1 MLCNSSI
8 IAIVFCYDAET
19 AMSHSKSTI
28 HGAKARQGHTAV
40 RRCKVVATIGPSS
53 SDEATLRTMIEA
65 GLDIVRLNFSHG
77 DHATHLASIEM
88 IRRLTNEC
96 GRNVTIMQDLQ
107 GPKIRCGLLTQD
119 MHLQDGESYTL
130 AYGERQT
137 DTRVIPVAYDSI
149 FADLQVGQKILM
161 NDGLLAFE
169 ITAVS
174 EVQIE
179 VKVIDGGVLKSR
191 KGISFPRANLSLSVL
206 TEKDTEDLLFGI
218 GHGVDAIALSFVQN
232 ANDVVQVKKMIAA
245 LSSNVPVI
253 AKIERLAALN
263 DIAAIAA
270 TSDGLM
276 VARGDLGVEVRIEK
290 VPACQRKIIA
300 AAAANGKPVII
311 ATQMLES
318 MIENPLA
325 SLAEVADVA
334 NGVLESAD
342 CVMLSAETASGKYP
356 VQTLRKMIAII
367 DAVEHWTLTH
377 RDVFTTPQRQAYK
390 EQSTAWEMHTAIAA
404 TACEA
409 ADSLNAKAIV
419 CLTLSGSI
427 AASIARWR
435 PKTPVIAI
443 SPRQEVIRRLNLI
456 WGVYGIQNPLFYKTD
471 VLLQELPQ
479 RLKDM
484 GIVQSGDTIV
494 ITAGI
499 PIAQMCPTN
508 MIKINKIA

>member
-1 MLCNSSI
+1 MSI
-8 IAIVFCYDAET
+8 A
-19 AMSHSKSTI
+19 KSTVQSTLVLRDD
-28 HGAKARQGHTAV
+28 APV
-40 RRCKVVATIGPSS
+40 RRCKIVATIGPSS
-53 SDEATLRTMIEA
+53 SAEATLREMIAA

-77 DHATHLASIEM
+77 DHASHLAVIEM
-88 IRRLTNEC
+88 IRRLTDEC
-96 GRNVTIMQDLQ
+96 GRRVTILQDLQ
-107 GPKIRCGLLTQD
+107 GPKIRCGLLVQD
-119 MHLQDGESYTL
+119 MHLRDGESYVL
-130 AYGERQT
+130 VYGEQQT
-137 DTRVIPVAYDSI
+137 DPREIPIAYEGI
-149 FADLQVGQKILM
+149 FSDLHTGQKILM
-161 NDGLLAFE
+161 DDGLLACE

-174 EVQIE
+174 AERVEVR
-179 VKVIDGGVLKSR
+179 VIDGGVLKSR
-191 KGISFPRANLSLSVL
+191 KGVNFPRASLSLSVL
-206 TEKDTEDLLFGI
+206 TEKDSEDLLFGI
-218 GHGVDAIALSFVQN
+218 SNGVDAIALSFVQS
-232 ANDVVQVKKMIAA
+232 ADDVVQVKKMIAA
-245 LSSNVPVI
+245 LASNVPVV
-253 AKIERLAALN
+253 AKIERLAALTHI
-263 DIAAIAA
+263 DAIAA
-270 TSDGLM
+270 ASDGLM

-290 VPACQRKIIA
+290 VPAYQRRIIA

-318 MIENPLA
+318 MIEHPLA

-356 VQTLRKMIAII
+356 VQALRKMVAVI
-367 DAVEHWTLTH
+367 DAVERWTLTH
-377 RDVFTTPQRQAYK
+377 RNVFTTAQRQACK
-390 EQSTAWEMHTAIAA
+390 ELVVTWEMHTAIAA

-409 ADSLNAKAIV
+409 ADSLNARAIV

-479 RLKDM
+479 TLKNM
-484 GIVQSGDTIV
+484 GVVRRGDTIV

-508 MIKINKIA
+508 MIKINKIT

>member
-1 MLCNSSI
+1 MSVTKSI
-8 IAIVFCYDAET
+8 IQGV
-19 AMSHSKSTI
+19 
-28 HGAKARQGHTAV
+28 KALQGHSVV
-40 RRCKVVATIGPSS
+40 RHCKIVATVGPSS
-53 SDEATLRTMIEA
+53 SDETTLRTMIEA

-77 DHATHLASIEM
+77 DHAAHLAVIEM
-88 IRRLTNEC
+88 IRRLTSEC
-96 GRNVTIMQDLQ
+96 GVNVTIMQDLQ

-119 MHLQDGESYTL
+119 MNLQDGETYTL
-130 AYGERQT
+130 VYGEQQT
-137 DTRVIPVAYDSI
+137 DPRVIPVAYEGI

-169 ITAVS
+169 IKAVS
-174 EVQIE
+174 ETQVE
-179 VKVIDGGVLKSR
+179 VEVIDGGVLKSR
-191 KGISFPRANLSLSVL
+191 KGISFPHANLSMSAL
-206 TEKDTEDLLFGI
+206 TDKDTEDLLFGI
-218 GHGVDAIALSFVQN
+218 ANGVDVIALSFVQS
-232 ANDVVQVKKMIAA
+232 ADDVVQVKKMIAA
-245 LSSNVPVI
+245 LASNVPVV
-253 AKIERLAALN
+253 AKIERLSALK
-263 DIAAIAA
+263 DIKAIAEA
-270 TSDGLM
+270 SDGLM
-276 VARGDLGVEVRIEK
+276 VARGDLGVEVRVEK
-290 VPACQRKIIA
+290 VPAYQRKIISA
-300 AAAANGKPVII
+300 AAASGKPVII
-311 ATQMLES
+311 ATQMMES

-342 CVMLSAETASGKYP
+342 CLMLSAETASGKYP
-356 VQTLRKMIAII
+356 VQALSKMIAVIN
-367 DAVEHWTLTH
+367 AVEQWILTH
-377 RDVFTTPQRQAYK
+377 RNIFTTRQRLAYK
-390 EQSTAWEMHTAIAA
+390 EQCTEWETHAAIATA
-404 TACEA
+404 ACEA

-479 RLKDM
+479 TLKDM
-484 GIVQSGDTIV
+484 GIVQSGDIIV

-508 MIKINKIA
+508 TIKINKIS